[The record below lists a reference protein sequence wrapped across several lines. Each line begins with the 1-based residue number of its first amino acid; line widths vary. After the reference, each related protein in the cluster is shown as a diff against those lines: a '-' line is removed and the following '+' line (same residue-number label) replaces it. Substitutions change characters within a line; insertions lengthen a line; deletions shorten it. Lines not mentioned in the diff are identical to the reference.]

1 MASSKII
8 DILKPMNYDEN
19 SERYKSISIVIVS
32 DIHKN
37 HEKINIPNGD
47 IFLHCGDF
55 TNKDDWR
62 NLTNDQIP
70 QSVIDFNQWL
80 GRLTHKHKIVICG
93 NHEIGFENF
102 SKEEI
107 QSKLLTNSTYLKD
120 DLIQVEG
127 ITIYGSSW
135 PFKEHYRTKWSSIPS
150 DIDILMTH
158 IPPKFIL
165 DLAFQPKK
173 VASTETCS
181 ICNNTVHGSYGHWD
195 SKSLIKE
202 IRQKIQPRIH
212 CFGHLHDDNGY
223 KYDQH
228 ANGTLFINA
237 AANLTRQCF
246 KLNFY
251 LDLQK
256 HSNMYQS

>member
-8 DILKPMNYDEN
+8 GILKPMDYDEN
-19 SERYKSISIVIVS
+19 SERYKSISILIVS
-32 DIHKN
+32 DTHKN
-37 HEKINIPNGD
+37 HEKINIPDGD

-93 NHEIGFENF
+93 NHEI
-102 SKEEI
+102 
-107 QSKLLTNSTYLKD
+107 
-120 DLIQVEG
+120 
-127 ITIYGSSW
+127 
-135 PFKEHYRTKWSSIPS
+135 
-150 DIDILMTH
+150 
-158 IPPKFIL
+158 
-165 DLAFQPKK
+165 
-173 VASTETCS
+173 VASTEPCS

-212 CFGHLHDDNGY
+212 CFGHVHDDNGY

>member
-1 MASSKII
+1 MSSSKII

-19 SERYKSISIVIVS
+19 PERYKTISVVIVS
-32 DIHKN
+32 DTHKN
-37 HEKINIPNGD
+37 HEKINIPDGD

-55 TNKDDWR
+55 TNRGDWL

-93 NHEIGFENF
+93 NHEIGFEKF

-107 QSKLLTNSTYLKD
+107 QSKLLSNSIYLKD

-135 PFKEHYRTKWSSIPS
+135 HFNERCRAKWSSIPS

-158 IPPKFIL
+158 MPPKFIL
-165 DLAFQPKK
+165 DLAFQPRK
-173 VASTETCS
+173 VASTEPCS
-181 ICNNTVHGSYGHWD
+181 ICNNTVHGSYGHWG

-202 IRQKIQPRIH
+202 IRQRIKPRIH
-212 CFGHLHDDNGY
+212 CFGHVHDDNGY

-228 ANGTLFINA
+228 ENGTLFINA

-256 HSNMYQS
+256 HSNVF